1 MGKEETRMGEMKE
14 GRAMAVEVAREKFYP
29 LPLYSHEDVVK
40 DRALFMDSMRRFHHS
55 MGTRL
60 AYVILEKRLR
70 EVVMAFS
77 FPPTTTSAS
86 FVLRNRYL
94 SLLHHYEQVYF
105 FGAQGPPIPP
115 AEPHHFTVTGSIDR
129 KFEYGYFV
137 TVKVGQ
143 ETLHGVLFHV
153 EQPGE
158 ASSSA
163 SLLPPANAAAAN
175 GAPTEAKRRKKRRC
189 RSSDPAHPKPS
200 RSAYNF
206 YFAEQYSKLKALY
219 PDRDKEFSKMI
230 GESWSRLN
238 AEEKQ
243 VYLDRGV
250 EDKERYRKEM
260 ESWEKQ
266 KVQPC
271 IWIVEWKT
279 RRDTGR
285 KWSPGRSRRSSR
297 KSWRRSF
304 PMRKIVNLNEWSCG
318 GQVVKISVNRHME
331 KGFKEPQPA
340 FFSWRYPF
348 ASFSV
353 VLTSA

>member
-1 MGKEETRMGEMKE
+1 MGEENGMGKEEMRMGEME
-14 GRAMAVEVAREKFYP
+14 GGRAMEVEMARENFYP

-55 MGTRL
+55 MGTKLSIPVLGGKEIDLHLLYKEVTQRGGL
-60 AYVILEKRLR
+60 EKVILEKKLR

-86 FVLRNRYL
+86 FVLRNHYL

-105 FGAQGPPIPP
+105 FGAQGPPVPP
-115 AEPHHFTVTGSIDR
+115 AASCLTKTPKIKLERHPDASDLTTKKSRRRKREHAEPRSKEPHHFTVTGSIDR

-163 SLLPPANAAAAN
+163 SVLPPANAAAMN
-175 GAPTEAKRRKKRRC
+175 GAPTEAKRRKKRRR

-219 PDRDKEFSKMI
+219 PGRDKEFSKMI
-230 GESWSRLN
+230 GESWSRLD

-260 ESWEKQ
+260 EYWEKQ
-266 KVQPC
+266 KLQQEVMG
-271 IWIVEWKT
+271 EELSTAKN
-279 RRDTGR
+279 D
-285 KWSPGRSRRSSR
+285 
-297 KSWRRSF
+297 
-304 PMRKIVNLNEWSCG
+304 
-318 GQVVKISVNRHME
+318 
-331 KGFKEPQPA
+331 EPE
-340 FFSWRYPF
+340 
-348 ASFSV
+348 
-353 VLTSA
+353 